1 MRSSDCHANITSLL
15 LSDGPRP
22 GNALARPGSTRLAK
36 AGIETQS
43 QDRDDLGDVSTGHHC
58 NGVGGW
64 GNLQLGTDNA
74 GGTSAKSILI

>member
-1 MRSSDCHANITSLL
+1 M

-36 AGIETQS
+36 AGIETQP